1 MRIVHYYPGAL
12 GSSGVTVALWEWAS
26 ALADTGLEVC
36 VLHGG
41 GAGHPPSAAFGE
53 FRDRQSRVELQTV
66 QHAGN
71 RRVMRRPVDLAGHLR
86 VGDVLVLHEGWVTA
100 NVIAARAAQRMGVPY
115 LVMPHGVYKPDWRRY
130 LKPPRLLRE
139 AVERGVLQRARA
151 VHLFFASEAGDVQ
164 ALAPEVRT
172 LVVPTGFS
180 RQLGEWQGGGGYFAW
195 VGRYDPHHKG
205 LDLLVRAM
213 AMLAPGERP
222 RVVLHGYDYRGGEK
236 RLREQVTRLR
246 LGDFVEV
253 GGLIQGAEKL
263 EFLRQ
268 ADGNLHP
275 ARWESH
281 SMALLESLA
290 IGVPTLA
297 TSSMDIAPSLRVRN
311 AAVVVDPTPGA
322 IAAGLMQLTAS
333 APELSRN
340 GRQLVATEFSW
351 SKLVPR
357 YLAELNRLGLD

>member
-26 ALADTGLEVC
+26 ALADAGLEVC

-41 GAGHPPSAAFGE
+41 GGREPPSAAFGE

-66 QHAGN
+66 HHAG
-71 RRVMRRPVDLAGHLR
+71 RQRVLRRPVDLAGHLR
-86 VGDVLVLHEGWVTA
+86 VGDVLVMHEGWVTA
-100 NVIAARAAQRMGVPY
+100 NVVAARAAQRAGVPY
-115 LVMPHGVYKPDWRRY
+115 LVMPHGVYKPEWRRY

-139 AVERGVLQRARA
+139 AFERGVLERARA
-151 VHLFFASEAGDVQ
+151 VHLFFPSEAGDVR
-164 ALAPEVRT
+164 ALAPGARM

-180 RQLGEWQGGGGYFAW
+180 RQLGEWQGGGGYLAW

-205 LDLLVRAM
+205 LDLLVQAM
-213 AMLAPGERP
+213 AMLTPGERP
-222 RVVLHGYDYRGGEK
+222 RVILHGYDYRGGQQ
-236 RLREQVTRLR
+236 RLREQVASQR

-253 GGLIQGAEKL
+253 GGLIQGAAKL
-263 EFLRQ
+263 DFLRH

-281 SMALLESLA
+281 SMALVESLA

-297 TSSMDIAPSLRVRN
+297 TSSMDIAPSLREAS
-311 AAVVVDPTPGA
+311 AAVVVDPTPDA
-322 IAAGLMQLTAS
+322 IAAGLTRLAES
-333 APELSRN
+333 GPEISRK
-340 GRQLVATEFSW
+340 GRDLVATEFSW

-357 YLAELNRLGLD
+357 YMAELSRLGLD